1 VEALSGGREASPV
14 FNPKL
19 VAAVIAAGIVAFGLF
34 MVLTAYAGDLR
45 GARSERANALSGSA
59 VGFKGIVRLIELGGG
74 EAPLVRSTD
83 DLYGEDLL
91 VLTLEPS
98 TSSEAVEELLE
109 RRAGKATLIILPKWQ
124 VVQDPKRP
132 GWVRRAGTIPPQ
144 MLGRILD
151 EDGRFRIASGPPTA
165 RIATGEAFMPG
176 FQVRAPEIVQ
186 TISGEGIE
194 PLLSAGE
201 GHAILAQLENAPH
214 YILSDPDLLN
224 NQALDDPA
232 QAKAALA
239 LLDELN
245 VTDAE
250 AVWFDLTLN
259 GFARSPSALKLAFE
273 APFLPLTLALAL
285 AALLAGLH
293 GAFRFGPAAQ
303 EHRAIAFGKGAL
315 VENSANL
322 LKLAKREQSAGA
334 GYAELIREAA
344 AHDSGAHLA
353 LRDAELDAYLDRLSP
368 PDRPKFSA
376 LAQDARCAEDR
387 FDLVA
392 AARALFQWKKDLIK

>member
-1 VEALSGGREASPV
+1 MSSQAGAGQV
-14 FNPKL
+14 FNPRL

-45 GARSERANALSGSA
+45 SQRSERANALSGSA
-59 VGFKGIVRLIELGGG
+59 IGFKAIVRLIELGGG
-74 EAPLVRSTD
+74 AAPLVRSPD
-83 DLYGEDLL
+83 ELHGDELL
-91 VLTLEPS
+91 VLTLEPNVS
-98 TSSEAVEELLE
+98 AEAVEDLLE
-109 RRAGKATLIILPKWQ
+109 RREAKPTLIVLPKWQ
-124 VVQDPKRP
+124 TLPDRQRRD
-132 GWVRRAGTIPPQ
+132 WVRRAGTIPPQ
-144 MLGRILD
+144 LLAGLLG
-151 EDGRFRIASGPPTA
+151 EDRRLRVATIAAGA
-165 RIATGEAFMPG
+165 RIARGEDFLSG
-176 FQVRAPEIVQ
+176 FSAPVPETVQ
-186 TISGEGIE
+186 TISGDGLE
-194 PLLSAGE
+194 PLLSAAE
-201 GHAILAQLENAPH
+201 GRTILARLGEAPH
-214 YILSDPDLLN
+214 YVLSDPDLLN

-232 QAKAALA
+232 SARAALA
-239 LLDELN
+239 LLAELST
-245 VTDAE
+245 TDAR
-250 AVWFDLTLN
+250 AVRFDLTLN

-303 EHRAIAFGKGAL
+303 EHRAIAFGKSAL
-315 VENSANL
+315 VENSATL
-322 LKLAKREQSAGA
+322 LKLADREQSAGA

-368 PDRPKFSA
+368 PDRPPFSA
-376 LAQDARCAEDR
+376 LVRDARCAEDR